1 MKRWLRL
8 LPWLLAAAFIAAGAS
23 RVSYDVN
30 LTALLPPDMRET
42 QGLRLFLDHFAQ
54 RNELIALIEAPSP
67 ELSAKATDAAEKT
80 LHSRSD
86 LAAEIISGPPLNNDP
101 DAAAGFL
108 AWALLNLPPDQ
119 WQRIEADLAPD
130 RIAARLASVQEQLA
144 TGFGSSAG
152 LMGYDPLGLATPLM
166 DSLGDAAGNAST
178 FSSADG
184 RRRILFIRSPTQY
197 HNWQESGRWVDD
209 VRSLLQAAV
218 SPHQATVG
226 LTGHPAYESEAAR
239 VMQSDM
245 VGSGLGSVALTA
257 LIFWLFYR
265 SLRPLLLVTAAL
277 VLVALLTLATG
288 GLLLKD
294 MNVMTA
300 GFGGILIGLVVD
312 YGILVHQESLA
323 QGPAKSVRKR
333 AASGI
338 IAAAATT
345 AAAFLSLA
353 VCSVPGISGLGI
365 LVGIGIVIGAAV
377 MLGPCT
383 SWLLQ
388 TRPQT
393 QPAPPSA
400 AAPIPWIGSQPAGR
414 FLAATATAIVTFAL
428 SGLIFRGT
436 PPLDASMACMK
447 LHHSEAESTMQRASD
462 LIGGNKG
469 MQWIATASNPADM
482 PARLAEMQS
491 AIRRATDSGT
501 IRSASFPVALWP
513 HDDWRRTN
521 LAGTATRLAEAAPR
535 LRDAVL
541 EAGYEPLAWGL
552 TDRLL
557 SLWSSWRESGGP
569 PPLPP
574 SAPARWMLSRF
585 LQQSADGTS
594 VCMAAIVPSESHEA
608 VAAALQP
615 EASTS
620 GLFLIGED
628 LLAGRLAHRI
638 PAELFRILGV
648 LGAAVLLL
656 LIVTFRHWRG
666 VAFCLAVMTLNLT
679 TLLGAM
685 SWLGISWNFF
695 NLTALLL
702 ALGTGIDYSIHVLL
716 ALRKGTSP
724 GTLRLTT
731 GRALVSCC
739 LTTTA
744 GFASLVTARLDG
756 LVSMGLVCALALAI
770 NLIIALCILPVA
782 AARRILPPPSPA
794 P

>member
-30 LTALLPPDMRET
+30 ITALLPPDMRET

-67 ELSAKATDAAEKT
+67 ELSAKAATAAEKA
-80 LHSRSD
+80 LRSRSD
-86 LAAEIISGPPLNNDP
+86 LAAEIISGPPLENDP

-152 LMGYDPLGLATPLM
+152 LMGYDPLGLATPLI
-166 DSLGDAAGNAST
+166 DSLGDAAGSSST
-178 FSSADG
+178 FTSSDG
-184 RRRILFIRSPTQY
+184 RRRLLFIRSPAEYQ
-197 HNWQESGRWVDD
+197 NWQESGRWVDD

-218 SPHQATVG
+218 SPHQGTVG

-323 QGPAKSVRKR
+323 PGPANSVRKR

-338 IAAAATT
+338 LAAAATT

-383 SWLLQ
+383 SWLLKG
-388 TRPQT
+388 RPQN
-393 QPAPPSA
+393 QPAHPSA
-400 AAPIPWIGSQPAGR
+400 AAPTSWIGSQPAGR
-414 FLAATATAIVTFAL
+414 FLAFSASAIVLFAL

-447 LHHSEAESTMQRASD
+447 LHNSEAESTMQRASD

-469 MQWIATASNPADM
+469 MQWIATTSNPADM

-491 AIRRATDSGT
+491 AIRRATDAGT
-501 IRSASFPVALWP
+501 IRSASFPITLWP
-513 HDDWRRTN
+513 HEDWRRTN
-521 LAGTATRLAEAAPR
+521 LEGTAARLAEAAPR

-569 PPLPP
+569 PALPP

-585 LQQSADGTS
+585 VQQSADGTS
-594 VCMAAIVPSESHEA
+594 VCMAAIVPAESHEA

-615 EASTS
+615 EASS
-620 GLFLIGED
+620 PGLFLMGED
-628 LLAGRLAHRI
+628 LLASRLAHRI

-666 VAFCLAVMTLNLT
+666 VAFCLAVMALNLA

-716 ALRKGTSP
+716 ALRSGATP

-756 LVSMGLVCALALAI
+756 LVSMGLVCALALSL

-782 AARRILPPPSPA
+782 AARRILPPTP
-794 P
+794 